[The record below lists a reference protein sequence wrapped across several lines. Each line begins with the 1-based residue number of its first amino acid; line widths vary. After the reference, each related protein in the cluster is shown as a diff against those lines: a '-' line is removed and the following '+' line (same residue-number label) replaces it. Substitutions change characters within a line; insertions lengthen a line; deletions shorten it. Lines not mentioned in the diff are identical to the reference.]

1 MNKEALIAAGFTEE
15 QAKKILDLHKADIN
29 GNYIPKV
36 RFDEVNE
43 QLKNVK
49 AELSERDTQIAGL
62 KKFEGSGKE
71 LADKV
76 KELQEQNKQKAAEFE
91 KALKDNKIKNAVRA
105 SLGDSVF
112 DSALVMGL
120 IDLSKVDLDDKDE
133 VKSGLK
139 EQVEAL
145 KKDKAFLFKEPN
157 APKKPSIKVTG
168 QTPAD
173 GGDDG
178 DKDTS
183 AAVAFAKQLAQGGS
197 TQSIG
202 AAQKAEE
209 LYFGKN

>member
-49 AELSERDTQIAGL
+49 AELGERDTQIAGL
-62 KKFEGSGKE
+62 KKFEGSSKE
-71 LADKV
+71 LAEKV

-105 SLGDSVF
+105 NLGDSVF

-173 GGDDG
+173 GGDGD

-183 AAVAFAKQLAQGGS
+183 AAVAFAKQLAQSGS

>member
-49 AELSERDTQIAGL
+49 AELGERDTQIAGL
-62 KKFEGSGKE
+62 KKFEGSSKE

-173 GGDDG
+173 GGGGDDE
-178 DKDTS
+178 T
-183 AAVAFAKQLAQGGS
+183 AAVAFAKKLAQGGS
-197 TQSIG
+197 TQTLG